1 MTVRYIPQIT
11 AIVYELLAA
20 GNKKLTQKKKNLTIA
35 NPETNLI

>member
-20 GNKKLTQKKKNLTIA
+20 GNKKLTQKKKISLLQILKQT
-35 NPETNLI
+35 